1 MNMSSSDTYIIQTL
15 DNIYISLYQYVLPI
29 FYVLGNIGNLL
40 SASVFLKHSWR
51 KKVCVFYFN
60 ICLLFN
66 SCYINSYILGSIFTV
81 GYNINIDNSNVILCK
96 LFFYVGFLF
105 STLLPT
111 TVKPLLSEHCWDQ
124 PKSFTL
130 VG

>member
-1 MNMSSSDTYIIQTL
+1 MNSFDNSSNINNFDNTIIYLNKYILSIL
-15 DNIYISLYQYVLPI
+15 YIFGNV
-29 FYVLGNIGNLL
+29 GNIL
-40 SASVFLKHSWR
+40 SALVFLKNSWR